1 MSASSHNLAS
11 VKSTNTRPELY
22 VRSGLHRNGLRFR
35 LHNRNLPGTPD
46 LYFAKHKLCLFIN
59 GCFWHRHDCHLFKWP
74 KTREEFWRNKITRN
88 QQRDRMQFDQLLVSG
103 YRVGIVW
110 ECSIKGKLRI
120 PEERF
125 FEVLIGQIVG
135 SEDFFEILGSTI

>member
-1 MSASSHNLAS
+1 MSARHHNLAS

-22 VRSGLHRNGLRFR
+22 VRSGLHRAGLRFR

-46 LYFAKHKLCLFIN
+46 LYLAKHRLCLFIH
-59 GCFWHRHDCHLFKWP
+59 GCFWHRHDCHLFKCP
-74 KTREEFWRNKITRN
+74 KTREEFWRTKITRN
-88 QQRDRMQFDQLLVSG
+88 QQRDRKQFDQLLVSG

-110 ECSIKGKLRI
+110 ECSVKGRLRM

-125 FEVLIGQIVG
+125 FEVLVGQIMG
-135 SEDFFEILGSTI
+135 SDDFFEILGSMI

>member
-1 MSASSHNLAS
+1 
-11 VKSTNTRPELY
+11 
-22 VRSGLHRNGLRFR
+22 
-35 LHNRNLPGTPD
+35 
-46 LYFAKHKLCLFIN
+46 
-59 GCFWHRHDCHLFKWP
+59 
-74 KTREEFWRNKITRN
+74 
-88 QQRDRMQFDQLLVSG
+88 MQFDQLLVSG